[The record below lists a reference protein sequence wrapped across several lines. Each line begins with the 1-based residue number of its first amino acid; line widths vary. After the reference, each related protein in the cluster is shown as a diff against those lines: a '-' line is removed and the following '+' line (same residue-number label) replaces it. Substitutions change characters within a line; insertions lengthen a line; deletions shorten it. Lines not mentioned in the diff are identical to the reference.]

1 MCKEA
6 PYGGELSFGP
16 ENLREMH
23 HADLCDTMGN
33 LVHRATHLC
42 HKYCNGVVS
51 SVPAISP
58 LPVDV
63 AHMVAT
69 YQTKMSRIE
78 LQGGAVTAIQGFRDL
93 NGYLQEAAPWKLKD
107 ALEEQQVIVRTTL
120 ETIYILGH
128 LILPFLPQ
136 GGALLFRKLNTPP
149 RSLADLKLDGTNLK
163 EGTAIEIGDV
173 LYSKVLSEEEK
184 SDAAAAATKKK
195 ESFAEA
201 QQRKKDAKAKARNQQ
216 QQQNEGDA
224 DQPEFTKIDIRVG
237 QITKVWYHENAAKLF
252 CEEIDLGSEKRQV
265 ASGLR
270 DHYSLEEMQ
279 DRKVLVVC
287 NLKAAKL
294 HEFVSEG
301 MVLAAKG
308 DDGQVELIR
317 PPDDAVIGERV
328 FVEGLE
334 GEAVSSTQVK
344 KKKIW
349 EGVATGLKTGEGGV
363 AQWSGK
369 NIMTSAGVC
378 VTASLVGAP
387 IS

>member
-1 MCKEA
+1 M
-6 PYGGELSFGP
+6 SFGP
-16 ENLREMH
+16 ENLRDMH
-23 HADLCDTMGN
+23 HADLCDTLGN

-42 HKYCNGVVS
+42 HKYCNGVIPA
-51 SVPAISP
+51 VPAISP

-63 AHMVAT
+63 NDIVTT
-69 YQTKMSRIE
+69 YQTKMTQIE
-78 LQGGAVTAIQGFRDL
+78 LQGGAMTAIQGFRDL

-107 ALEEQQVIVRTTL
+107 ALEEQQAIVRTTL

-128 LILPFLPQ
+128 LVLPFLPQ
-136 GGALLFRKLNTPP
+136 GGVLLFQKLNTPP
-149 RSLADLKLDGTNLK
+149 QSLVDLKLDGTNLK

-184 SDAAAAATKKK
+184 MDAAAAATKKK

-201 QQRKKDAKAKARNQQ
+201 QQRKKEAKAKARNQQ
-216 QQQNEGDA
+216 QNEGDA
-224 DQPEFTKIDIRVG
+224 NQPEFTKIDIRVG
-237 QITKVWYHENAAKLF
+237 QITKVWNHENAAKLF
-252 CEEIDLGSEKRQV
+252 CEEIDLGTEKRQV

-270 DHYSLEEMQ
+270 DHYTLEEMQ

-308 DDGQVELIR
+308 DDGKVELIS
-317 PPDDAVIGERV
+317 PPDDAVVGERV
-328 FVEGLE
+328 FIEGLV
-334 GEAVSSTQVK
+334 GEPVSSTQVK

-349 EGVATGLKTGEGGV
+349 EDVATGLKTAEGGV
-363 AQWSGK
+363 AQWNGK

-378 VTASLVGAP
+378 VAASLVGAP